1 MTKRRDWKRPVQAVI
16 LAGGRGARMR
26 PLTDTRPKPMI
37 EFHGKPF
44 LAYVIEM
51 LRRQGIERVLLLLG
65 YLPQV
70 IQDYF
75 GDGRRWGVDIRYSVS
90 SPDDLTV
97 RRVELARR
105 EIDDCFLLLYCDN
118 YWPMQLAPMWERFAA
133 SGAPAM
139 VTVYSNRDGYSRD
152 SVLVDDDGWVTV
164 YDRSRT
170 APVLRGV
177 EISYAIL
184 TRPVLEMLP
193 REDALFE
200 EAVYPCL
207 ASRRQ
212 LLAWVSDHRYYSVGS
227 HERLPLTREFLARR
241 PAIILDRDGV
251 LNRRPPRACYVRSRE
266 EFEWLPGALEA
277 LGLLRRAG
285 YRVMVASNQAGVAR
299 GAMTAGALQDLE
311 RWIGCQAEAAGGA
324 IDAFYSCTHDWD
336 AGCQCRK
343 PRPGL
348 LFQAQRDFHLD
359 LTRTLFV
366 GDDDRDRA
374 AAEAAGCRFA
384 LVDGNTSLLD
394 IVNRLVQGEE
404 HRENNQERCHH
415 RA

>member
-1 MTKRRDWKRPVQAVI
+1 MI
-16 LAGGRGARMR
+16 LAGGRGVRMR

-65 YLPQV
+65 YLPET
-70 IQDYF
+70 IQEYF

-97 RRVELARR
+97 RRVQLARNQ
-105 EIDDCFLLLYCDN
+105 IDDSFLLLYCDN
-118 YWPMQLAPMWERFAA
+118 YWPMQMEPMWERFAA
-133 SGAPAM
+133 SGAAAM
-139 VTVYSNRDGYSRD
+139 VTVYTNRDGYSRD
-152 SVLVDDDGWVTV
+152 SVLVDDHGWVTV

-177 EISYAIL
+177 EISYAFL

-193 REDALFE
+193 EEDALFE
-200 EAVYPCL
+200 EAVYPRL

-227 HERLPLTREFLARR
+227 LDRLPLTREFFARR
-241 PAIILDRDGV
+241 PAILLDRDGV
-251 LNRRPPRACYVRSRE
+251 LNRRPPRASYVRSRE
-266 EFEWLPGALEA
+266 EFQWLPGALEA
-277 LGLLRRAG
+277 LRLLRQAG
-285 YRVMVASNQAGVAR
+285 YRVIVASNQAGVAR
-299 GAMTAGALQDLE
+299 GAMTAGALQDIHDWM
-311 RWIGCQAEAAGGA
+311 RCQAESAGGA
-324 IDAFYSCTHDWD
+324 IDAFYNCTHDWA
-336 AGCQCRK
+336 AGCDCRK

-374 AAEAAGCRFA
+374 AAAAAGCAFA
-384 LVDGNTSLLD
+384 YVNAETSLLD
-394 IVNRLVQGEE
+394 IVKQLVQGVEYRDKNEE
-404 HRENNQERCHH
+404 CRYH